1 MSEKLVIATNNQH
14 KVEEIRKAIG
24 GHFYLMSLT
33 EIGCTEDI
41 AELGSTLE
49 ANALI
54 KARYV
59 YQKYHINCFADDTG
73 LEVEALNNEPGV
85 YSARYAGAHRSSE
98 DNMDLVLERLKD
110 KANRIARFRT
120 VIALI
125 LDGKEFLFEGVVSG
139 TIREQRSGTAGFGYD
154 PIFQPEGYPVTF
166 AEMSIDEKN
175 TISHRGRAVQQ
186 LLQFLM
192 S

>member
-1 MSEKLVIATNNQH
+1 MSKKLVIATNNAH
-14 KVEEIRKAIG
+14 KLEEISKAVGNRFSI
-24 GHFYLMSLT
+24 LSLK

-41 AELGSTLE
+41 EETGTTLE

-54 KARYV
+54 KARYIH
-59 YQKYHINCFADDTG
+59 QKYQVDCFADDTG
-73 LEVEALNNEPGV
+73 LEIAALNNEPGV
-85 YSARYAGAHRSSE
+85 YSARYAGEQRNSE
-98 DNMDLVLERLKD
+98 DNMDLVLEKLKRSS
-110 KANRIARFRT
+110 NRAARFRT

-125 LDGKEFLFEGVVSG
+125 LDGKEFLFEGIVKG

-154 PIFQPEGYPVTF
+154 PIFQPEGYALTF
-166 AEMSIDEKN
+166 AAMSMDEKN

-186 LLQFLM
+186 LLQFLN